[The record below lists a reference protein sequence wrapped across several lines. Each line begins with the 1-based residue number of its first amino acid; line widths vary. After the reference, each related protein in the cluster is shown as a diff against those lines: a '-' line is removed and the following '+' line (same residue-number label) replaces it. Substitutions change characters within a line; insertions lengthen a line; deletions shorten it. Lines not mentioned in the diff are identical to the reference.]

1 MNEINVNTVVKKLDN
16 IEHMIWEDRK
26 FFMRMMYKVDKIL
39 QFIND
44 FTVMDNIPLD
54 DIPLDDIMSKDEQK
68 VMKELT
74 DKLSDIKQFEKE
86 MDKYRKYLNPDQVGE
101 S

>member
-1 MNEINVNTVVKKLDN
+1 MARSIFMK
-16 IEHMIWEDRK
+16 MI
-26 FFMRMMYKVDKIL
+26 FKVDKIL

-44 FTVMDNIPLD
+44 FTVMD

-68 VMKELT
+68 MMKDLT
-74 DKLSDIKQFEKE
+74 DKLSDMKQFEKE
-86 MDKYRKYLNPDQVGE
+86 ILKYGRDINPDQVGE

>member
-1 MNEINVNTVVKKLDN
+1 MSEVNLNTIFKKLDN
-16 IEHMIWEDRK
+16 IEHLMWEDRK
-26 FFMRMMYKVDKIL
+26 FFMKMMFKVDKIL

-44 FTVMDNIPLD
+44 FTVMD

-68 VMKELT
+68 MMKDLT
-74 DKLSDIKQFEKE
+74 DKLSDMKQFEKE
-86 MDKYRKYLNPDQVGE
+86 ILKYGRDINPDQVGE

>member
-1 MNEINVNTVVKKLDN
+1 MSETKLNTIVKKIDN
-16 IEHMIWEDRK
+16 IEQMIWEDRK
-26 FFMRMMYKVDKIL
+26 FFIKMLHKVDKIL

-44 FTVMDNIPLD
+44 FTVMD
-54 DIPLDDIMSKDEQK
+54 DIPLDEIMSKDEQK